1 VAGDEPLRAHIEA
14 LVRAGTLR
22 RKTAAVQLEAEI
34 RRREEVLRQ
43 TFRRYVSP
51 RVADKILEDAQLRDT
66 LLATADARARAVV
79 LFADLRGFTSIS
91 EQLEP
96 THVVPLLNEFFS
108 LLTEITFRHEGTVF
122 HMAGDCLML
131 GFGVPLEQ
139 ADSAQRAVNA
149 AREMLTGFGALASS
163 WKERYKVE
171 AGLGIGINEGDVVA
185 GNIGSSSYMN
195 YTIIG
200 DTVNIAARLCQRAR
214 AGEMLF
220 SGALKRCLDAKGMDV
235 GATPLPPLQ
244 LRGRSHPIDIFCV
257 PLQTRVQLHAE
268 PVAA

>member
-1 VAGDEPLRAHIEA
+1 VSTDQPLGAHIEA
-14 LVRAGTLR
+14 LVRARTVRG
-22 RKTAAVQLEAEI
+22 KTAAVQLEAEI

-66 LLATADARARAVV
+66 LLSTADVRTHAVV

-96 THVVPLLNEFFS
+96 HCVVPLLNEFFS

-139 ADSAQRAVNA
+139 PDSPQRAVLA
-149 AREMLTGFGALASS
+149 AREMLTSFGALARS
-163 WKERYKVE
+163 WKERYQIE
-171 AGLGIGINEGDVVA
+171 AGLGIGISEGDVVA
-185 GNIGSSSYMN
+185 GNIGSPSYMS

-200 DTVNIAARLCQRAR
+200 DTVNVAARLCQRAR

-220 SGALKRCLDAKGMDV
+220 SSALKESLDAHGMDV
-235 GATPLPPLQ
+235 GATPLPPLR

-257 PLQTRVQLHAE
+257 PLEARMQLSAG
-268 PVAA
+268 PVIG

>member
-1 VAGDEPLRAHIEA
+1 VAEDELLRAHIEA
-14 LVRAGTLR
+14 LVRAGALR

-34 RRREEVLRQ
+34 KRREEVLRQ

-66 LLATADARARAVV
+66 LLATADTRTHAVV

-96 THVVPLLNEFFS
+96 QQVVPLLNEFFS

-131 GFGVPLEQ
+131 GFGVPLAQ
-139 ADSAQRAVNA
+139 IDSAQRAVEA
-149 AREMLTGFGALASS
+149 AREMLSGFGELARS
-163 WKERYKVE
+163 WKERHEVE
-171 AGLGIGINEGDVVA
+171 AGLGIGINEGEVVA
-185 GNIGSSSYMN
+185 GNVGSSSYMN

-220 SGALKRCLDAKGMDV
+220 SSSLKRALDARGLDI

-244 LRGRSHPIDIFCV
+244 LRGRAHPIDIFCV
-257 PLQTRVQLHAE
+257 PRAQRVQLHA
-268 PVAA
+268 A

>member
-1 VAGDEPLRAHIEA
+1 MRS
-14 LVRAGTLR
+14 GTVR

-66 LLATADARARAVV
+66 LLATADARAHAVV
-79 LFADLRGFTSIS
+79 LFADLRGFTGIA
-91 EQLEP
+91 EQLDP
-96 THVVPLLNEFFS
+96 PHVVPLLNEFFS
-108 LLTEITFRHEGTVF
+108 LLTEIAFRHEGTVF
-122 HMAGDCLML
+122 HMAGDGLML
-131 GFGVPLEQ
+131 GFGVPLAQ
-139 ADSAQRAVNA
+139 PDSAQRAVQA
-149 AREMLTGFGALASS
+149 AREMLASFGALARS
-163 WKERYKVE
+163 WKERFHVD

-185 GNIGSSSYMN
+185 GNIGSASYMN

-200 DTVNIAARLCQRAR
+200 DTVNIASRLCQRAR

-220 SGALKRCLDAKGMDV
+220 SSSLKQSLDAHGLDV
-235 GATPLPPLQ
+235 GATQLPPLQ

-257 PLQTRVQLHAE
+257 PLESRLQVSLEA
-268 PVAA
+268 PAL

>member
-1 VAGDEPLRAHIEA
+1 M
-14 LVRAGTLR
+14 RAGAVR
-22 RKTAAVQLEAEI
+22 RKVAAAQLEEEI
-34 RRREEVLRQ
+34 KRREETMRE

-51 RVADKILEDAQLRDT
+51 RLADKILQDVQLRDS
-66 LLATADARARAVV
+66 LLSAPDVRTHAVV
-79 LFADLRGFTSIS
+79 LFADLRGFTGIS
-91 EQLEP
+91 EQLAPHE
-96 THVVPLLNEFFS
+96 VVPLLNEYFS
-108 LLTEITFRHEGTVF
+108 LLTEITFRHDGTVF

-139 ADSAQRAVNA
+139 PDCAERAVRA
-149 AREMLTGFGALASS
+149 AREMLSSFNVLAGS
-163 WKERYKVE
+163 WKERYQVE

-185 GNIGSSSYMN
+185 GNIGSASYMN

-200 DTVNIAARLCQRAR
+200 DTVNIASRLCQRAR

-220 SGALKRCLDAKGMDV
+220 SSALKRSLDALGFDV

-257 PLQTRVQLHAE
+257 PLATRVQLSTE
-268 PVAA
+268 RVAA